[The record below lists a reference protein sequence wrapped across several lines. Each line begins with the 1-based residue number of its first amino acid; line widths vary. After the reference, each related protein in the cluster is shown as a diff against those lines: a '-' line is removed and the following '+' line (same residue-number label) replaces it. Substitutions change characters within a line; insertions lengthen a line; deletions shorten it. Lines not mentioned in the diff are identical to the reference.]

1 MTSKKAALRTFAN
14 NSLRER
20 AEILLRMEP
29 DQQTS
34 LPTVE
39 VQKLIHELNVHQIEL
54 EIQNEELRQAQV
66 ELAQA
71 RDRFSD
77 LYDFAPIGYLTLDKQ
92 GQILEVNLAG
102 ASLLGV
108 ERKYL
113 VDKNLSEFVN
123 RFAQDDFYLYCQ
135 EVFSSNEKQVC
146 ELLMQKQDGTILDV
160 SLESIGYEEDG
171 AQRSRTTLIDI
182 TMQKAAMSA
191 LRKLNIHLGESLS
204 DRTTKLQQSIDQVKL
219 LTQAVANLDE
229 GMLIT
234 ESNLNSSDGPRI
246 VFVNAA
252 MCCISGYTA
261 SELTG
266 HSPCILQ
273 GPDTDQDTLD
283 HLKAEI
289 SAGRSCRVELINYHK
304 NGTPYEIELFVT
316 PLSDKSGQVTNY
328 VAIQCD
334 ISQRKQGERAL
345 KKSEELKRAILN
357 AAVDAII
364 TVDNKGVVSD
374 LNPAAETMFGCKLN
388 EMIGQ
393 NLSLFMP
400 PVLVSTLSEIIARIP
415 DASGVRSPVTRRE
428 IYVRP
433 NGSST
438 FPVEVTIN
446 QVDHLDLYTLI
457 IRDISERKVLQRHV
471 LNIAADEQRRIGHEL
486 HDSTGQ
492 ELTGLSLFAGTLVNI
507 LKNAEKNDLRA
518 EECWS
523 FTDSEY
529 EKLQTIAARLS
540 QGLQEANRHVQELSH
555 GIMPVQIDAQGLR
568 VALEELVETTNQQQQ
583 IHCQLH
589 CDRSVEFTDNSTST
603 QLYRIA
609 QESLNNAL
617 RHSHASE
624 VEISLSQ
631 QNNQVILEIGDNG
644 QGIDPI
650 TAQNRSS
657 QGGGKGLSIME
668 YRASII
674 GGEFCIRNQQ
684 NGGTLVRCAVTQQT
698 GSI

>member
-1 MTSKKAALRTFAN
+1 MTRKKARLQTFAN
-14 NSLRER
+14 QTLRER
-20 AEILLRMEP
+20 AEILLRTEP
-29 DQQTS
+29 DQQAGLS
-34 LPTVE
+34 TVE

-77 LYDFAPIGYLTLDKQ
+77 LYDFAPVAYLTLDKQ
-92 GQILEVNLAG
+92 GLILGANLAG

-108 ERKYL
+108 ERKL
-113 VDKNLSEFVN
+113 LLGKSLSEFVN
-123 RFAQDDFYLYCQ
+123 RIAQDEFYLYCQ
-135 EVFSSNEKQVC
+135 AVFSSNDKQVC
-146 ELLMQKQDGTILDV
+146 ELKMQKQNGILLDV
-160 SLESIGYEEDG
+160 SLESIAFEEDG
-171 AQRSRTTLIDI
+171 TQRSRTTLIDI

-191 LRKLNIHLGESLS
+191 LRNLNIDLGESLN
-204 DRTTKLQQSIDQVKL
+204 DQTTKLKQSIDQVKL

-229 GMLIT
+229 GVLIT
-234 ESNLNSSDGPRI
+234 DSNLNLPDGPLI

-252 MCCISGYTA
+252 MCRISGYTA
-261 SELTG
+261 YDLTG
-266 HSPCILQ
+266 HSPRMLL
-273 GPDTDQDTLD
+273 GPETDRNTLD
-283 HLKAEI
+283 YLKARI
-289 SAGRSCRVELINYHK
+289 SAGQSCRVELINYHK

-316 PLSDKSGQVTNY
+316 PLSDKSGVITNF

-334 ISQRKQGERAL
+334 ISQRKQAERAL
-345 KKSEELKRAILN
+345 KKSEELKHAILN
-357 AAVDAII
+357 AAADAIV

-374 LNPAAETMFGCKLN
+374 LNPAAVTMFGYKYN
-388 EMIGQ
+388 EMLGQ
-393 NLSLFMP
+393 NINLFMP
-400 PVLVSTLSEIIARIP
+400 TFLGNTLSQMTARNP
-415 DASGVRSPVTRRE
+415 AASDKRRPIVRRE
-428 IYVRP
+428 IYGRLKDT
-433 NGSST
+433 ST
-438 FPVEVTIN
+438 FPVEVTIS
-446 QVDHLDLYTLI
+446 QVDHLDLFTLI
-457 IRDISERKVLQRHV
+457 IRDISERKELQRHV
-471 LNIAADEQRRIGHEL
+471 LNIATDEQRRIGHEL

-492 ELTGLSLFAGTLVNI
+492 ELTGLSLFAGTLANI
-507 LKNAEKNDLRA
+507 LKDAERNDLSGKGH
-518 EECWS
+518 WS
-523 FTDSEY
+523 FTDSEF
-529 EKLQTIAARLS
+529 EKLQTIATRLL

-568 VALEELVETTNQQQQ
+568 SALEELVETTSQQQQ
-583 IHCQLH
+583 IHCQFQ
-589 CDRSVEFTDNSTST
+589 CDGSVEFADNTTST

-617 RHSHASE
+617 RHSHASQI
-624 VEISLSQ
+624 EISLSQ
-631 QNNQVILEIGDNG
+631 QNNQVTLEISDNG
-644 QGIDPI
+644 QGIDPV